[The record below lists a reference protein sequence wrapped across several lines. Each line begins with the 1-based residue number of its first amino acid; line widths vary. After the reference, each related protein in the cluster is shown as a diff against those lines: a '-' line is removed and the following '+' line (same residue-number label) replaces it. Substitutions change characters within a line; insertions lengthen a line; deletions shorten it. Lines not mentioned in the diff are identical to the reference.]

1 MAVLAGLGRLCTE
14 GSKGRSFPASAGSSA
29 LLPGSVLPLSEN
41 LQLGNRGESLQLRA
55 PTHQEGTCCPLNV
68 LDTLVWP
75 EKQIGSGWISLRF
88 FLFLFVT
95 SRGAEFP
102 CPLEKAA
109 DRLRSATVNFSFC
122 SEALAKTFD
131 LLHR

>member
-88 FLFLFVT
+88 FYFFL
-95 SRGAEFP
+95 
-102 CPLEKAA
+102 
-109 DRLRSATVNFSFC
+109 
-122 SEALAKTFD
+122 
-131 LLHR
+131 